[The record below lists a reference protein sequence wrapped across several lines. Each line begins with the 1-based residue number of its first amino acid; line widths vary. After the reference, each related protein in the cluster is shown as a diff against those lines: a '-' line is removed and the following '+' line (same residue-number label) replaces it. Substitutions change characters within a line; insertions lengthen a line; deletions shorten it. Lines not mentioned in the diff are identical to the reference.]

1 MKSIIK
7 WFLLFAYWGI
17 SIDFIQQLV
26 NYPDDL
32 ALYGGILWLILNIY
46 LTTYLIKNNKLK

>member
-1 MKSIIK
+1 M
-7 WFLLFAYWGI
+7 YWGI

-26 NYPDDL
+26 NYPFDL

-46 LTTYLIKNNKLK
+46 LTYYLIKNNKLK